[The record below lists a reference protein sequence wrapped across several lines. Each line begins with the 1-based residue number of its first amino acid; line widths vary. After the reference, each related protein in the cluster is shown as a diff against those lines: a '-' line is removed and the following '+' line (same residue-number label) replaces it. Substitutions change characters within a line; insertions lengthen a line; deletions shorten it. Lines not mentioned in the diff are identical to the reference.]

1 MVRATSVRFNEE
13 LLNRIDRLAEEEG
26 VDRSTLLRKA
36 VKIGVEELLLRYALR
51 LYVNGK
57 ISSGRTAELVGI
69 PIWRLLDILRDRG
82 IGLRTSEDDL
92 RLSLK
97 GLT

>member
-36 VKIGVEELLLRYALR
+36 VKIGVEELLLRYALQ
-51 LYVNGK
+51 LYVDGK